1 MAWLGLTWTGWW
13 DKRTR
18 KTAPFEDEVGP
29 TRSFSLFLLPSLVF
43 PCKPHGEDRERVRR
57 RGTNGSEI
65 IHVPHDKSIHVKGRK
80 MLHVGEGIFY
90 LNCSLDH
97 KSNTAQSVAL
107 KSKSSPAAI
116 ADSSGFV
123 AVGGCCR
130 SRLKMQ
136 ESGRLGDRAL
146 IWRTWNWIISKT
158 NPFSWTC
165 TE

>member
-1 MAWLGLTWTGWW
+1 
-13 DKRTR
+13 
-18 KTAPFEDEVGP
+18 
-29 TRSFSLFLLPSLVF
+29 
-43 PCKPHGEDRERVRR
+43 
-57 RGTNGSEI
+57 
-65 IHVPHDKSIHVKGRK
+65 

-136 ESGRLGDRAL
+136 ESGRVGDRAL
-146 IWRTWNWIISKT
+146 IWRT
-158 NPFSWTC
+158 
-165 TE
+165 